1 VPAWTDD
8 SSISHL
14 QLISRVSNE
23 QNWDVKL
30 SECLRIWKAGCII
43 RSGGMTS
50 FLEPIFKQNE
60 NLPNPLVLPEIAQ
73 ELSRNYTNLKSI
85 CAVAIEADAVAPTLQ
100 ATLEYL
106 KGFGNKQLPTNF
118 TAMQCVSPLFHSL
131 GTNADPH
138 ACRRARMDAFG
149 WHKFDLKS
157 EQKPDAV
164 KGDHQ
169 YVTACGS
176 PPALKLRLSEIQRPS
191 QHRVCPCVKPGSTA
205 TALFRLRRRPPHCI
219 C

>member
-106 KGFGNKQLPTNF
+106 KGFGNKQLPTSF

-131 GTNADPH
+131 APTLTRTLVDAPGWMRSGGTSSTSSRSRSPTPS
-138 ACRRARMDAFG
+138 RA
-149 WHKFDLKS
+149 
-157 EQKPDAV
+157 
-164 KGDHQ
+164 
-169 YVTACGS
+169 TT
-176 PPALKLRLSEIQRPS
+176 
-191 QHRVCPCVKPGSTA
+191 ST
-205 TALFRLRRRPPHCI
+205 
-219 C
+219 